1 MSETVR
7 LRNRTGVVRA
17 AALAVALLC
26 CAPVVP
32 AAQADTIE
40 QALAYAY
47 ANNPQINSQRA
58 LVRATDENVPTALA
72 GYRPRAVATAN
83 IGWQSLSTT
92 VREVGSTT
100 PVGAPIPIFTQSG
113 ANMPRGV
120 GVTATQTLLNGFQTA
135 NRTRLAEAQVFS
147 ARETLRGLEATVLLN
162 AATAYMNLLR
172 EAGILELQ
180 RSNLDV
186 LGEQLRQTKTRLE
199 NGNVT
204 ATDVSQSEARLNVG
218 RTQLFAAEANYQ
230 SARAA
235 YRQVIGVDP
244 GRLAPAAPVDRFTPH
259 TLPAAMAAGIA
270 ENAAVSTA
278 QFNLDVAIHQVK
290 VAEGALYPTLSLQGT
305 VQKNYDQ
312 TLNLEQSF
320 SAAGSLQ
327 YSAPLYQGGAEYAA
341 VRQAKETQGQKQL
354 DLSLARDQARLAV
367 AQAWA
372 LLEAAKSSIESTRNQ
387 VKAAEAALN
396 GVREEA
402 RLGQRTTLD
411 VLNAQQE
418 LVNARVALVQSQRDR
433 LVSSY
438 ALLASVGRL
447 SPRVLGLRTP
457 SYDPQVHYHQVR
469 DAWYGVRTPDGK

>member
-1 MSETVR
+1 MSND
-7 LRNRTGVVRA
+7 LTGLGA
-17 AALAVALLC
+17 AATTVAALLFC
-26 CAPVVP
+26 QP
-32 AAQADTIE
+32 ALADTLE
-40 QALAYAY
+40 SALAYAY
-47 ANNPQINSQRA
+47 VNNPQLNSQRA
-58 LVRATDENVPTALA
+58 LVRATDEGVPTALA
-72 GYRPRAVATAN
+72 GYRPKAVATAN
-83 IGWQSLSTT
+83 IGFQSLSTT
-92 VREVGSTT
+92 VREIGSTT
-100 PVGAPIPIFTQSG
+100 PLNSAAPHFTQSG
-113 ANMPRGV
+113 SNVPRGY

-135 NRTRLAEAQVFS
+135 NRTRLAESQVFA

-218 RTQLFAAEANYQ
+218 RTQLFAAEANYA
-230 SARAA
+230 SARAV
-235 YRQVIGVDP
+235 YRQVIGLEP
-244 GRLAPAAPVDRFTPH
+244 GRLAPAAPVDRFSPH
-259 TLPAAMAAGIA
+259 TLPAAMAAGVA
-270 ENAAVSTA
+270 QNAAVTA
-278 QFNLDVAIHQVK
+278 AQHNLDIAIHQVK

-305 VQKNYDQ
+305 VQQNYDT
-312 TLNLEQSF
+312 TLNLLQSF
-320 SAAGSLQ
+320 SAVGSLQ

-341 VRQAKETQGQKQL
+341 IRQAKETQGQKQL
-354 DLSLARDQARLAV
+354 DLSLARDQARMAV

-372 LLEAAKSSIESTRNQ
+372 QLEAAKSSIASTQNQ

-418 LVNARVALVQSQRDR
+418 LVNARVALVQAQRDR
-433 LVSSY
+433 LVNSY
-438 ALLASVGRL
+438 GLLATVGRL
-447 SPRVLGLRTP
+447 SPQVLGLNVP

-469 DAWYGVRTPDGK
+469 DSWAGVRTPDGR